1 MIRCPKCGATDCRE
15 SRWRSEDDRR
25 KHPGEHPFRCHACL
39 HLFFSRGRR
48 RRLRDNP
55 VVAAV
60 GGSTLVMVLAV
71 IVIMWFWSNRDR
83 GTQAVTPSAIEAPVS
98 TGVAGG
104 ARSED

>member
-1 MIRCPKCGATDCRE
+1 MIRCPKCGATECRE
-15 SRWRSEDDRR
+15 SRWRSEDERR
-25 KHPGEHPFRCHACL
+25 RHPGERPFRCHACL
-39 HLFFSRGRR
+39 HLFFSRGGR

-83 GTQAVTPSAIEAPVS
+83 GTQAVAPSVVEAPVT
-98 TGVAGG
+98 TGVGPAAGT
-104 ARSED
+104 DD